1 MRGWCSLKSIISLIK
16 YNNNNEMDRETAAWC
31 VTVAVHDA
39 VVGRTV
45 VGRDV
50 VGRAVVG
57 RDAGNLYPNSG
68 NPGKRYRKQQ
78 HNKNEKENC
87 LWQK

>member
-1 MRGWCSLKSIISLIK
+1 MR
-16 YNNNNEMDRETAAWC
+16 D
-31 VTVAVHDA
+31 AVVRRVVVECA

-45 VGRDV
+45 VGRAV
-50 VGRAVVG
+50 VGRTVVGRAVGVLWRCAVVG
-57 RDAGNLYPNSG
+57 RDAGNLHLNSG

-87 LWQK
+87 L